1 MKLRELAS
9 KLPIPYKINTE
20 ENPEI
25 KRIDQDTREVKP
37 GSLFICIEGLHHDG
51 HSFVQEAAKKGAV
64 AIVASKPVDV
74 SLPVVMVNDTV
85 RALAVLADTFY
96 GQPSH
101 DIFLIG
107 ITGTNGKTSVSHMI
121 QHIFQE
127 AGKKSGLIGSLY
139 GKIGE
144 ETIPTINT
152 TPDALTLQKIFQ
164 QMVKKRVEVAS
175 MEVSSHALEQGR
187 VMGTDFN
194 IALFTNL
201 SQDHLDFHETME
213 AYRTAKG
220 LLFARLGNTYNEN
233 NLKYS
238 VLNNDDNASIYFKR
252 MTASHILTYGI
263 HNPSD
268 IQAKDIRFAKNG
280 TKFRLITPLG
290 ERIVFLPMAGLFNV
304 YNALAAISA
313 CLIFG
318 LELNTI
324 LYGLS
329 TFQGVAGRFELINE
343 NQPFT
348 VIVDYAHT
356 PAGLEMVLKTA
367 REMIKGRLYVIVGCG
382 GDRDRTKRP
391 LMSQIACRYA
401 TDPIFTADNPRSE
414 PLEMIFQDMIA
425 GVPGEEYEIIPDRKQ
440 AIEYAIQLAEEGD
453 CILIAGKGHETTQII
468 GDRVIEFD
476 DRKVAREAIRKRFS
490 TY

>member
-37 GSLFICIEGLHHDG
+37 GSLFICIEGVHHDG
-51 HSFVQEAAKKGAV
+51 HFFVQEAAKKGAV

-175 MEVSSHALEQGR
+175 MEVSSHALEQG
-187 VMGTDFN
+187 
-194 IALFTNL
+194 
-201 SQDHLDFHETME
+201 E
-213 AYRTAKG
+213 
-220 LLFARLGNTYNEN
+220 
-233 NLKYS
+233 
-238 VLNNDDNASIYFKR
+238 
-252 MTASHILTYGI
+252 
-263 HNPSD
+263 
-268 IQAKDIRFAKNG
+268 
-280 TKFRLITPLG
+280 
-290 ERIVFLPMAGLFNV
+290 
-304 YNALAAISA
+304 
-313 CLIFG
+313 
-318 LELNTI
+318 
-324 LYGLS
+324 
-329 TFQGVAGRFELINE
+329 
-343 NQPFT
+343 
-348 VIVDYAHT
+348 
-356 PAGLEMVLKTA
+356 
-367 REMIKGRLYVIVGCG
+367 
-382 GDRDRTKRP
+382 
-391 LMSQIACRYA
+391 
-401 TDPIFTADNPRSE
+401 
-414 PLEMIFQDMIA
+414 
-425 GVPGEEYEIIPDRKQ
+425 
-440 AIEYAIQLAEEGD
+440 
-453 CILIAGKGHETTQII
+453 
-468 GDRVIEFD
+468 
-476 DRKVAREAIRKRFS
+476 
-490 TY
+490 